1 MKIALINDT
10 HFGARGDSQ
19 LFFDYFMKFF
29 DEVFF
34 PYIEEND
41 IKTVIHAGDLM
52 DRRKFVNFN
61 ILNQIRTRFIDRI
74 KEMGIDFH
82 CILGN
87 HDVYYRN
94 TNTINSIKELFGND
108 LILHENPTVI
118 NVGELDIALLPWI
131 NKENE
136 SDSIEFIK
144 TAAAPLLIGHLELK
158 GYDVMRGVK
167 YDGGM
172 ESSIFSRYEQV
183 LTGHFHCRQEHGNI
197 YYLGTQYQITFSDL
211 NETKGFHVL
220 DTETRELEFIKN
232 PYKMF
237 HTLAYNDEAGPIDV
251 DEMKVPVHFK
261 DSYIKL
267 YVEKKKH
274 PYTFDRFM
282 DKLYESGVAKITIVE
297 ELSDSEWTK
306 EEKIDIYKDNAEGMK
321 YQKVVFNSMGG
332 MNECKREKNKSNVIK
347 KLSERTDFKE

>member
-34 PYIEEND
+34 PYIKKNN
-41 IKTVIHAGDLM
+41 IKTIIHAGDLM

-61 ILNQIRTRFIDRI
+61 ILNQVRTQFMDKLRDENI
-74 KEMGIDFH
+74 ELH

-94 TNTINSIKELFGND
+94 TNMVNSIRELFNHD
-108 LILHENPTVI
+108 LNLYEKPEVVNFD
-118 NVGELDIALLPWI
+118 GLDIALLPWV

-136 SDSIEFIK
+136 EESVEFIK
-144 TAAAPLLIGHLELK
+144 TASAPILIGHLELR

-167 YDGGM
+167 FDGGM
-172 ESSIFSRYEQV
+172 DATIFDRYEKV
-183 LTGHFHCRQEHGNI
+183 LSGHFHCRQEDGNV
-197 YYLGTQYQITFSDL
+197 YYMGTQYQITFADL

-220 DTETRELEFIKN
+220 DTETRDIEFIEN
-232 PYKMF
+232 PFKMF
-237 HTLAYNDEAGPIDV
+237 HTLRYNDNSGPLDID
-251 DEMKVPVHFK
+251 EIETSHMK

-267 YVEKKKH
+267 FVESKKH
-274 PYTFDRFM
+274 PYSFDRFM
-282 DKLYESGVAKITIVE
+282 DKLYEAGVAKITVVE
-297 ELSDSEWTK
+297 DIIDSEWTK
-306 EEKIDIYKDNAEGMK
+306 EEIVDLAQDTVTLINNEIDLIDEVEDKTRM
-321 YQKVVFNSMGG
+321 
-332 MNECKREKNKSNVIK
+332 K
-347 KLSERTDFKE
+347 KLIKDLYMESLSL